1 MTESVSFA
9 LITGCSSGIGKEL
22 ALAFAARGVTVFA
35 TARRTESLDDLTEV
49 KSLGIEVIEIV
60 TGFVQS
66 SILHRGLHA
75 PEGSVYLPIKGAIAD
90 IKYQGNAN
98 GMSAGAYAA
107 SIVEKLMRLRV
118 SPEIWEGGMARFL
131 RFVVT
136 FLPLRL
142 LNLLLYREF
151 KLDLVKESIGKRTSQ
166 S

>member
-1 MTESVSFA
+1 M
-9 LITGCSSGIGKEL
+9 
-22 ALAFAARGVTVFA
+22 
-35 TARRTESLDDLTEV
+35 

-75 PEGSVYLPIKGAIAD
+75 PEGSVYLPIKGTIAD

-142 LNLLLYREF
+142 LVCQFAAVLSAALLMISIESASVPGIQAGPCEGINWQA
-151 KLDLVKESIGKRTSQ
+151 DESIVATHQ
-166 S
+166 

>member
-1 MTESVSFA
+1 M
-9 LITGCSSGIGKEL
+9 
-22 ALAFAARGVTVFA
+22 
-35 TARRTESLDDLTEV
+35 
-49 KSLGIEVIEIV
+49 EVIEIV

-142 LNLLLYREF
+142 LVCQFAAVLSAALLMISIESASVPGIQAGPCEGINWQA
-151 KLDLVKESIGKRTSQ
+151 DESIVATHQ
-166 S
+166 